1 MIELLLNEVE
11 FKLGDKEFKLRIPG
25 IVESMEYSE
34 TFDKLAKEGKST
46 TRYLLEY
53 LKKLGLPDELEGKIS
68 GQHLS
73 QILEGL
79 SKKK

>member
-1 MIELLLNEVE
+1 MIELLQNEVE
-11 FKLGDKEFKLRIPG
+11 FKLGEKEFKLRSPG

-34 TFDKLAKEGKST
+34 TYDKLVNEGKST

-53 LKKLGLPDELEGKIS
+53 LKKLGLPEELEGKIS
-68 GQHLS
+68 ANHLS